1 MLNRLLY
8 AVGGFDGTAR
18 LRSAECY
25 HPERDAWRAIAPMAS
40 IRSGAGER
48 GGSWGGCPEPLL
60 LSSGLSVLLPLRH
73 LRMARGGRD
82 FKDQESAAP
91 ANAGPAAPHFTA
103 HPTRCP
109 PALPPSPVLRDS
121 AVLPS
126 LCLTPSFP
134 HSHPS
139 HTPFHHPAVPPSIR
153 DAAPQGSPASMIP
166 TLVIPPHHDPDPWDP
181 ILDPAPCH
189 PPFPSPPLPYSQSIR
204 LHPPPPQS

>member
-73 LRMARGGRD
+73 LRMAGVGGTSRIRNL
-82 FKDQESAAP
+82 QP
-91 ANAGPAAPHFTA
+91 L
-103 HPTRCP
+103 PTQDRQLHISQP
-109 PALPPSPVLRDS
+109 IQPGVLPPSPVLRDS
-121 AVLPS
+121 TALPS

-166 TLVIPPHHDPDPWDP
+166 TLVIPPRHDPV
-181 ILDPAPCH
+181 LDPTPCH